1 MNTIYAACLAAATA
15 SLGDMPDEKLRGALC
30 DATKAIMAA
39 SEAGDLEQKGACYET
54 ATKLLVEL
62 KQRGLALGNCPQ

>member
-15 SLGDMPDEKLRGALC
+15 SLGDMPDDKLRAALC

-39 SEAGDLEQKGACYET
+39 SEAGDLEQKGTCYEA
-54 ATKLLVEL
+54 ATKFLVEL
-62 KQRGLALGNCPQ
+62 KQRGLALGYCKQ